1 MKKIISFIITLSVI
15 LSAGLFIGCAKTSV
29 DIEGFRFTYEKN
41 SAQKI
46 TSENQ
51 EFITLKLNV
60 KNTTSE
66 VKNIISDDFV
76 LKQGD
81 NIVGDE
87 VFFGNNIID
96 QMDNESLE
104 AMDDE
109 DMVIHIK
116 TISNIGGEYQ
126 LYYRD
131 SKLLNF
137 KL

>member
-29 DIEGFRFTYEKN
+29 EIEGFRFTYEKN

-81 NIVGDE
+81 NIVSDE

-126 LYYRD
+126 LYYRY

>member
-41 SAQKI
+41 SAQKT

-81 NIVGDE
+81 NIVSDE

>member
-46 TSENQ
+46 ISENQ

-81 NIVGDE
+81 NIVSDE

>member
-51 EFITLKLNV
+51 EFITLKLKV

-81 NIVGDE
+81 NIVSDE

>member
-66 VKNIISDDFV
+66 LKNIISDDFV

-81 NIVGDE
+81 NIVSDE

-104 AMDDE
+104 AMNDE

>member
-1 MKKIISFIITLSVI
+1 MKKIISFIITLTVI

-81 NIVGDE
+81 NIVSDE

>member
-81 NIVGDE
+81 NIVSDE
-87 VFFGNNIID
+87 LFFGNNIID

>member
-41 SAQKI
+41 SAQKT

-66 VKNIISDDFV
+66 LKNIISDDFV

-81 NIVGDE
+81 DIVSDE

>member
-66 VKNIISDDFV
+66 LKNIISDDFV

-81 NIVGDE
+81 DIVSDE

-104 AMDDE
+104 AMNDE

>member
-81 NIVGDE
+81 DIVSDE

-104 AMDDE
+104 AMNDE

>member
-1 MKKIISFIITLSVI
+1 MKKIISFIITLTVI

-66 VKNIISDDFV
+66 LKNIISDDFV

-81 NIVGDE
+81 DIVSDE

-104 AMDDE
+104 AMNDE

>member
-46 TSENQ
+46 TSEKQ

-81 NIVGDE
+81 NIVSDE

>member
-41 SAQKI
+41 SVQKI

-81 NIVGDE
+81 NIVSDE

-116 TISNIGGEYQ
+116 TISNIGSEYQ

-131 SKLLNF
+131 GKLLNF

>member
-41 SAQKI
+41 SAQKT

-66 VKNIISDDFV
+66 LKNIISDDFV
-76 LKQGD
+76 LKQGGD
-81 NIVGDE
+81 IVSDE

>member
-81 NIVGDE
+81 NIVSDE

>member
-81 NIVGDE
+81 NIVSDE

-96 QMDNESLE
+96 QMDNESLD

>member
-41 SAQKI
+41 SAQKT

-66 VKNIISDDFV
+66 LKNIISDDFV

-81 NIVGDE
+81 NIVSDE

>member
-81 NIVGDE
+81 NIVSDE

-104 AMDDE
+104 AMNDE

>member
-81 NIVGDE
+81 DIVSDE

>member
-81 NIVGDE
+81 NIVSDE

-131 SKLLNF
+131 CKLLNF

>member
-41 SAQKI
+41 SAQKT

-66 VKNIISDDFV
+66 LKNIISDDFV

-81 NIVGDE
+81 DIVSDE

-104 AMDDE
+104 AMNDE

>member
-1 MKKIISFIITLSVI
+1 MKKIISFIITLTVI

-41 SAQKI
+41 SAQKT

-66 VKNIISDDFV
+66 LKNIISDDFV

-81 NIVGDE
+81 DIVSDE

-104 AMDDE
+104 AMNDE

>member
-1 MKKIISFIITLSVI
+1 MKKIISFIITLTVI

-41 SAQKI
+41 SAQKT

-66 VKNIISDDFV
+66 LKNIISDDFV

-81 NIVGDE
+81 NIVSDE

-104 AMDDE
+104 AMNDE

-137 KL
+137 KP

>member
-41 SAQKI
+41 SAQKT

-60 KNTTSE
+60 KNTTSDL
-66 VKNIISDDFV
+66 KNIISDDFV

-81 NIVGDE
+81 NIVSDE

-104 AMDDE
+104 AMNDE

>member
-81 NIVGDE
+81 NIVSDE

-109 DMVIHIK
+109 DIVIHIK

>member
-81 NIVGDE
+81 NIVSDE

-104 AMDDE
+104 AMDAE